1 MARYILQRLLLMVP
15 TLLGVVTVVF
25 FSLHLVPGDPVDLM
39 IPPDLGGAAREAM
52 AAQIRAQYGLD
63 KPLWEQY
70 VTYLERLLHGD
81 FGRSLRNGTL
91 ISQDLMRRVPNT
103 LQLGLLAFVISTA
116 LGLLVGVVAATHK
129 DRVWDRLS
137 MVVALLGVSL
147 PNFWLGFMLM
157 LLFGLYWKVLP
168 PTGFGGSIFTWEGLR
183 YAILPA
189 LTLAAS
195 TTGVVARFTRSSMLE
210 VIRQDYV
217 RTARAKGLPE
227 RRVIY
232 RHALKNA
239 LIPVVTVLGIEF
251 GSLLSGA
258 VIVETV
264 FAWPG
269 VGRYLVGGITARDFP
284 VVQAGVVV
292 VALGFVVANFLTDML
307 YAYIQPR
314 IRYD

>member
-70 VTYLERLLHGD
+70 VTYLEKLLHGD

-210 VIRQDYV
+210 VIRH
-217 RTARAKGLPE
+217 AR
-227 RRVIY
+227 
-232 RHALKNA
+232 
-239 LIPVVTVLGIEF
+239 
-251 GSLLSGA
+251 
-258 VIVETV
+258 
-264 FAWPG
+264 
-269 VGRYLVGGITARDFP
+269 
-284 VVQAGVVV
+284 
-292 VALGFVVANFLTDML
+292 
-307 YAYIQPR
+307 
-314 IRYD
+314 

>member
-1 MARYILQRLLLMVP
+1 MLRYILQRLLLMVP

-70 VTYLERLLHGD
+70 VVYLEKLLHGD

-116 LGLLVGVVAATHK
+116 LGLFFGIVAATHK

-137 MVVALLGVSL
+137 MLVALLGVSL

-195 TTGVVARFTRSSMLE
+195 TAGVVARFTRSSMLE

-227 RRVIY
+227 PRVIY

-292 VALGFVVANFLTDML
+292 VALGFVVANFLTDLL